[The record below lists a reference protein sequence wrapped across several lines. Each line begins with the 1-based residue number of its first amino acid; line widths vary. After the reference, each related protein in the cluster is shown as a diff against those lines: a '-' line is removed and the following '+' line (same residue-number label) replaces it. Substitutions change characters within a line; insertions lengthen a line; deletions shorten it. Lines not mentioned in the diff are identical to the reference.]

1 MAETDAEKSEAPTP
15 RRLQEARDDGNI
27 PKSADLTAALSLIAA
42 VCLIYVFGGRLL
54 GGMKVVLA
62 AMLSNI
68 HTPNPGKPLD
78 MISLPAFTGTVILQ
92 GLMPLTL
99 GVALIALIVTV
110 FQVGF
115 VVTTKPL
122 EIDITKLSPLKGLKN
137 ILSLRGWTR
146 LGMSVGKV
154 TIIGTVAGFYIHIH
168 RFEIIKL
175 AELPMAAGMMAT
187 WEITFKLALWIGA
200 VLLILAILDYAY
212 QRWQHT
218 TDLKMT
224 KQEVKEELKRMD
236 GDPMIK
242 QRRARVARQ
251 LAMQRTAAAVPKADV
266 IVTNPTHFAIALRYD
281 SATMRSPKVIAK
293 GADIMAFR
301 IRQIAMRHEIPL
313 VERKELARGLYR
325 NVEVGQEVPPEYY
338 AAVAEILAY
347 VYRLNRKQEMAAA
360 T

>member
-1 MAETDAEKSEAPTP
+1 MAETDAEKSEAPTQ

-27 PKSADLTAALSLIAA
+27 PKSTDLTAALSLIAA
-42 VCLIYVFGGRLL
+42 VFLLYVFGSRLL
-54 GGMKVVLA
+54 GGMKVILA
-62 AMLSNI
+62 AMLANS
-68 HTPNPGKPLD
+68 HTPNSTRALD
-78 MISLPAFTGTVILQ
+78 VVNLPVFTGMVLLQ
-92 GLMPLTL
+92 GLVPLSL
-99 GVALIALIVTV
+99 GIALVALVVTI

-122 EIDITKLSPLKGLKN
+122 EMDLTKLSPLKGLKN
-137 ILSLRGWTR
+137 MVSMRGWTR
-146 LGMSVGKV
+146 LIMSLCKVG
-154 TIIGTVAGFYIHIH
+154 IIGTVASMYVYMH
-168 RFEIIKL
+168 RLEIIKL
-175 AELPMAAGMMAT
+175 AELPLVAGMTAA
-187 WEITFKLALWIGA
+187 WQLVFKMALWIGA
-200 VLLILAILDYAY
+200 VLLILAVADYAY

-266 IVTNPTHFAIALRYD
+266 IVTNPTHFAIALKYD
-281 SATMRSPKVIAK
+281 SATMRSPKLIAK

-301 IRQIAMRHEIPL
+301 IRQIAMQHEIPI

-325 NVEVGQEVPPEYY
+325 HVEVGQEVPPEYY
-338 AAVAEILAY
+338 SAVAEILAY
-347 VYRLNRKQEMAAA
+347 VYRLNRKQEMARA
-360 T
+360 

>member
-27 PKSADLTAALSLIAA
+27 PKSTDLTAALSLIAA
-42 VCLIYVFGGRLL
+42 VFLLYIFGGRLL
-54 GGMKVVLA
+54 GGMKVILA
-62 AMLSNI
+62 AMLSNT
-68 HTPNPGKPLD
+68 HTPNPSRALD
-78 MISLPAFTGTVILQ
+78 VVNLPVFTGTVLLQ
-92 GLMPLTL
+92 GLVPLTL
-99 GVALIALIVTV
+99 GVALVALVVTIC
-110 FQVGF
+110 QVGF

-122 EIDITKLSPLKGLKN
+122 EIDLTKLSPLKGLKN
-137 ILSLRGWTR
+137 MVSMRGWTR
-146 LGMSVGKV
+146 LVMSLGKV
-154 TIIGTVAGFYIHIH
+154 SIIGAVASLYIYMH
-168 RFEIIKL
+168 RLEIIKL
-175 AELPMAAGMMAT
+175 AELPLLAGMTAA
-187 WEITFKLALWIGA
+187 WELVFMMALWIGA
-200 VLLILAILDYAY
+200 VLLILAVADYAY
-212 QRWQHT
+212 QRWQHH

-251 LAMQRTAAAVPKADV
+251 LAMQRTAASVPQADV
-266 IVTNPTHFAIALRYD
+266 IVTNPTHFAIALKYD
-281 SATMRSPKVIAK
+281 SATMRSPKLIAK

-301 IRQIAMRHEIPL
+301 IRQIAMQHEIPI

-347 VYRLNRKQEMAAA
+347 VYRLNRREEMARA
-360 T
+360 